1 MELWGKLPLPKFDK
15 IIYIKGKYFTQLRNG
30 FCNYFAIRLY
40 VDLLDILIYENLHC
54 RRQSLVTPAIVRY
67 LSLFSSVHHAVND
80 TPFISKDPTGSEFM
94 I

>member
-40 VDLLDILIYENLHC
+40 VDLLDILI
-54 RRQSLVTPAIVRY
+54 
-67 LSLFSSVHHAVND
+67 
-80 TPFISKDPTGSEFM
+80 
-94 I
+94 